1 MPLLAIL
8 AAGAVTRALASDFE
22 YLYPLRVAAG
32 LWMVMHY
39 RRSLAALDW
48 GWSWRG
54 PTCGVLVFLLWIG
67 SAHLLLHAAGIPEKL
82 GALPP
87 ALRGLW
93 IISRLAGGVLMVP
106 IAEELAYRGYLM
118 RRLQKADFDGLPF
131 QSVRWPALAATA
143 LLFGLAHGALWLPGI
158 AAGVVFG
165 LLVVR
170 RGQIGEAVVAHA
182 TSNALIAAGVL
193 GWGQW
198 QLW

>member
-1 MPLLAIL
+1 MLAIL
-8 AAGAVTRALASDFE
+8 AAGAVTRAVSSDFE
-22 YLYPLRVAAG
+22 YLYPLRVVAG
-32 LWMVMHY
+32 LWMLMHY

-54 PTCGVLVFLLWIG
+54 PTFGVLVFLLWIG
-67 SAHLLLHAAGIPEKL
+67 SAHLLVHAAGIPEKL
-82 GALPP
+82 AALPP

-93 IISRLAGGVLMVP
+93 IVSRLAGGVLIVP

-118 RRLQKADFDGLPF
+118 RRLTEADFDTVPF
-131 QSVRWPALAATA
+131 RSVRWPALAATA
-143 LLFGLAHGALWLPGI
+143 IVFGLAHGALWLPGI
-158 AAGVVFG
+158 AAGIVFG

-170 RGQIGEAVVAHA
+170 RGQIGDAVVAHA
-182 TSNALIAAGVL
+182 TSNALLAAGVL